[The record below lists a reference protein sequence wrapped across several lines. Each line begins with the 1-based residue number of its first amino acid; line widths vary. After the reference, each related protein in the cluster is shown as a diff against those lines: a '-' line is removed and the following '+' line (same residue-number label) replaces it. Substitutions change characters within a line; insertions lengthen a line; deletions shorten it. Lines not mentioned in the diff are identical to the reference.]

1 MKIDEENMRV
11 EVILNPEE
19 VSKAIGRGGH
29 NIRLAGQLTGYE
41 IDVFREG
48 VEEDVELT
56 EFSDEIESWIIE
68 ELAKAGLDTAKSVLE
83 QDVNDLVKRTDLEE
97 ETINDVLRILK
108 EEFED

>member
-1 MKIDEENMRV
+1 MKINEDNKTV
-11 EVILNPEE
+11 EVILNPDE

-29 NIRLAGQLTGYE
+29 NIRLAGKLTGYE

-48 VEEDVELT
+48 VEEDVELS
-56 EFSDEIESWIIE
+56 EFSDEIDAWVIE

-83 QDVNDLVKRTDLEE
+83 QDAEDLVKRTDLEE
-97 ETINDVLRILK
+97 ETINDVLKILR